1 MRIIRIFKRRV
12 HSLLHSSGADA
23 ELQREIEIHL
33 QQLANEAIAAGAAE
47 AEARAVA
54 LREFGPIDRIK
65 EKCRETRRVSWI
77 QDFVQDLRY
86 GVRMLR
92 ESPGFTAVAVLTL
105 ALGIGAN
112 TAIFSIVDAVLL
124 RALPYEDSNRL
135 VVMFDVPL
143 KRPDAPS
150 GISYRDFLE
159 CRGENRV
166 FSEIAGNAF
175 HDLTLTGA
183 GEPSI
188 VNTAAVTPE
197 IFPLLNAKPLAG
209 RTLLPEDG
217 KPGAAAV
224 AVLSE
229 NLWRSRF
236 GSNPGLDRSNYRS
249 GHASIHRC
257 RDPAG
262 KLSLS

>member
-1 MRIIRIFKRRV
+1 MNAF
-12 HSLLHSSGADA
+12 STFETSWQDA
-23 ELQREIEIHL
+23 
-33 QQLANEAIAAGAAE
+33 
-47 AEARAVA
+47 
-54 LREFGPIDRIK
+54 
-65 EKCRETRRVSWI
+65 
-77 QDFVQDLRY
+77 RY
-86 GVRMLR
+86 GARMLR
-92 ESPGFTAVAVLTL
+92 KSPGFTLVAVLTL

-124 RALPYEDSNRL
+124 RSLPYPDPNQL
-135 VVMFDVPL
+135 VLVFDVPL
-143 KRPDAPS
+143 QQPDALS
-150 GISYRDFLE
+150 GFSYRDFTE
-159 CRGENRV
+159 CREQNHV
-166 FSEIAGNAF
+166 FSEMAGNSF

-217 KPGAAAV
+217 MQGASSV

-236 GSNPGLDRSNYRS
+236 SSNPDLVGQSIALDMRSFTVVGILPASFRYPEGAPRQDVWIS
-249 GHASIHRC
+249 VMQDPLFGPLTSQPGVRLLGVLGRLKPGHSAAQPLLRVKVA
-257 RDPAG
+257 P
-262 KLSLS
+262 